1 MHNSER
7 LIQIITKIQK
17 YHMQENRY
25 RNNAKYGIIE
35 TLECIFIDFRDI
47 HQQFIYF
54 KVLPPFLM
62 VGSMPLHK
70 IN

>member
-1 MHNSER
+1 
-7 LIQIITKIQK
+7 
-17 YHMQENRY
+17 MQENRY